1 MGKKLKPADKPC
13 FLFLLKAINV
23 RLILSLKR
31 INDIKPE
38 ISIFNCNYVAV
49 FLNSS
54 IFFFFFFFFV
64 KFVLAEDYG

>member
-31 INDIKPE
+31 INDIKP
-38 ISIFNCNYVAV
+38 
-49 FLNSS
+49 
-54 IFFFFFFFFV
+54 
-64 KFVLAEDYG
+64 